1 MTIAIFGGTG
11 LTGRECVYQALMAN
25 ENVIVLAKDPYKLRV
40 PDRLDMDGKL
50 MTDPRLTVIKGDVKS
65 QDDVDSIFDAAGD
78 ITGAIIVL
86 GGKSK
91 EVGKTMLTEGT
102 ANIINSMKHKSS
114 AKRIAVVTSI
124 GTGDSQDQAPLMF
137 KILQKTVMKSV
148 FEDKNNQEKL
158 FLEGP
163 GKELDYCLVRPGAC
177 ASLVI
182 FRPEHTHF
190 IIFLFHTTSFMSCI
204 PGPKFTFFSSHFCLK
219 IIHPPGGLGVGQ
231 PEGVINVIK
240 GQAGSIQ
247 RADIAA
253 FLLGAVKDANFPYL
267 KQTPCVSS
275 VSGTGWVKEKKEGF
289 DAVTSA

>member
-163 GKELDYCLVRPGAC
+163 GKELDYCLVRPG
-177 ASLVI
+177 
-182 FRPEHTHF
+182 
-190 IIFLFHTTSFMSCI
+190 
-204 PGPKFTFFSSHFCLK
+204 
-219 IIHPPGGLGVGQ
+219 GLGVGQ